1 MDSSQ
6 RAWVGM
12 SRVETV
18 VVLIQSVAVGLGILR
33 CESRELSL
41 AFWPIKQ
48 LYRIS
53 RIENLYRGRLCPA
66 RLIDPAKF

>member
-6 RAWVGM
+6 RAWVGV

-48 LYRIS
+48 LDGIS
-53 RIENLYRGRLCPA
+53 RMKNFRRGRFCLA
-66 RLIDPAKF
+66 RLIEPAKV